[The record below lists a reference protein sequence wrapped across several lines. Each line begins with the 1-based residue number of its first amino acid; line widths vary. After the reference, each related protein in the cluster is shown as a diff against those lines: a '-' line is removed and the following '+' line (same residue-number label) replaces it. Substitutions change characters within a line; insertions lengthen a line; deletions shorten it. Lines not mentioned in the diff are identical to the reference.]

1 MQAGHSDSEQSSRDQ
16 QTRQLCEFIRRNSLL
31 EENRRVVLVG
41 DMNMGPA
48 RNVDLSGY
56 SVHYSSPL
64 DAQRRVGTYE
74 MLKRET
80 GLRDVVCPGWEQDIN
95 RFLVKE
101 IESAVVEYL
110 EKPQYDK
117 RRSLSDSERLICH
130 IRFPPNERMQNP
142 SQ

>member
-1 MQAGHSDSEQSSRDQ
+1 
-16 QTRQLCEFIRRNSLL
+16 
-31 EENRRVVLVG
+31 VG

-48 RNVDLSGY
+48 RNVDLGGY
-56 SVHYSSPL
+56 SVHYSSLL

-101 IESAVVEYL
+101 IDSAVVEYL
-110 EKPQYDK
+110 EKPRYDE
-117 RRSLSDSERLICH
+117 RRTLSDSERLICH
-130 IRFPPNERMQNP
+130 IKFPSNGRMQNP

>member
-1 MQAGHSDSEQSSRDQ
+1 
-16 QTRQLCEFIRRNSLL
+16 
-31 EENRRVVLVG
+31 
-41 DMNMGPA
+41 MGPA
-48 RNVDLSGY
+48 RNGDLSGY
-56 SVHYSSPL
+56 SVHYSSLL

-95 RFLVKE
+95 RFLVKG

-110 EKPQYDK
+110 EKPRYDE
-117 RRSLSDSERLICH
+117 RRSLSDSERLICR
-130 IRFPPNERMQNP
+130 IKFPSNEPIQNP